1 MSMKVQDAGLLTTV
15 QDLGRWGMQHIGISP
30 TGAMDTC
37 AATLANW
44 LVGNDATAAVL
55 EMTLIGATLQVETDT
70 LMALCGGKFAAT
82 VNGQPLPLYRP
93 VFVSAGSRVA
103 CGRAE
108 AGARLYL
115 AISGGIDVP
124 KVMNSRST
132 NLTACFGGMAGRAL
146 QRGDRLSIGERTPQ
160 AQKLMTALKAQSK
173 GKAIA
178 AAPFFISPS
187 LYSVPRSP
195 LVVRVLLTE
204 QFGQLKPESQAR
216 FFQQPF
222 TVSAHSN
229 RMGYRLS
236 GKPLEFQ
243 HYEEQLSSGTVNGA
257 VQLPPNGQPIILL
270 SDRQTVGGYPIIAVV
285 ASVDVQK
292 VAQANVHSQIYF
304 QAIALQEAQALYR
317 AQQRAMQLCKAH
329 LDWKLNTILP

>member
-1 MSMKVQDAGLLTTV
+1 MSMEVQDAGLLTTV
-15 QDLGRWGMQHIGISP
+15 QDLGRWGMQHLGISP

-55 EMTLIGATLQVETDT
+55 EMTLMGATLQVETDM

-108 AGARLYL
+108 LGARLYL
-115 AISGGIDVP
+115 AVSGGIDVP
-124 KVMNSRST
+124 EVMNSRST
-132 NLTACFGGMAGRAL
+132 NLTARFGGMAGRAL

-160 AQKLMTALKAQSK
+160 AQKLMNALKRR
-173 GKAIA
+173 GKVA

-204 QFGQLKPESQAR
+204 QFGQLKPESQTQ

-257 VQLPPNGQPIILL
+257 IQLPPNGQPIILL

-304 QAIALQEAQALYR
+304 QAIALQEAQELHR
-317 AQQRAMQLCKAH
+317 AQQRAMRLCKAH

>member
-1 MSMKVQDAGLLTTV
+1 MSMEVQDAGLLTTV

-70 LMALCGGKFAAT
+70 LMALCGGKFSAM
-82 VNGQPLPLYRP
+82 VNEQPVPLYRP

-115 AISGGIDVP
+115 AVSGGIDVP
-124 KVMNSRST
+124 RVMNSRST
-132 NLTACFGGMAGRAL
+132 NLTARFGGMAGRAL
-146 QRGDRLSIGERTPQ
+146 QRGDRLSIGECTPQ
-160 AQKLMTALKAQSK
+160 AQKLMNALKSR

-187 LYSVPRSP
+187 LYNVPQSP
-195 LVVRVLLTE
+195 LVVHVLLTE

-285 ASVDVQK
+285 ASVDLQK

-304 QAIALQEAQALYR
+304 QAIALQDAQELYR
-317 AQQRAMQLCKAH
+317 AWQRAMRLCKAY
-329 LDWKLNTILP
+329 LDWKLNTLLP

>member
-1 MSMKVQDAGLLTTV
+1 MEVQDAGLLTTV

-44 LVGNDATAAVL
+44 LVGNDAHAAVL

-70 LMALCGGKFAAT
+70 LMALCGGKFSAT

-93 VFVSAGSRVA
+93 VFVSAGNRVA

-115 AISGGIDVP
+115 AVSGGIDVP
-124 KVMNSRST
+124 RVMNSRST
-132 NLTACFGGMAGRAL
+132 NLTARFGGMAGRAV

-160 AQKLMTALKAQSK
+160 AQKLMNALKSR

-204 QFGQLKPESQAR
+204 QFGQMKPESQAR

-257 VQLPPNGQPIILL
+257 IQLPPNGQPIILL
-270 SDRQTVGGYPIIAVV
+270 SDRQTVGGYPIVAVV
-285 ASVDVQK
+285 ASVDLQK
-292 VAQANVHSQIYF
+292 IAQANVHSQIYF
-304 QAIALQEAQALYR
+304 QTIALQEAQELYR
-317 AQQRAMQLCKAH
+317 TQQRAMRLCKAH